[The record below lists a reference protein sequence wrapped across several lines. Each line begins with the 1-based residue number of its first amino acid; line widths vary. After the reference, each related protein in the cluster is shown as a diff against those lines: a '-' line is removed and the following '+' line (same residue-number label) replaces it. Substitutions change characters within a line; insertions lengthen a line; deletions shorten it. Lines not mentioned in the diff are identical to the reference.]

1 MREARATRTHA
12 VALATAA
19 LLVAAVLAFAPGC
32 SDDDGPTAPAGPTRS
47 YHMGFSAIPPRN
59 DFPTLLATLALWTAR
74 ADGAIL
80 HISPPWTALVAGERA
95 DTLVANGPLG
105 LANYYRSVGITTIVI
120 TLDATDGLNRAADAP
135 ELVALGRSLSEPAI
149 QALYVEYATALDSVI
164 RPTTLL
170 LGAETNLIRAAAPA
184 ALYAGLRQA
193 SNDAASEVRA
203 RDAAVQLGVSVQV
216 EVAWGLL
223 GTTPPDPLVYAGVA
237 TDLADFSF
245 AQAIGLSSYPYL
257 GGFADPE
264 DVPLDYYERVAD
276 EVARPVLL
284 VEGGWPSM
292 SAGGF
297 TTTPGEEARW
307 IRRVFPLLDRAHATG
322 WYQLTFADFAGS
334 VLGTQPPGSILP
346 LFATLGLVD
355 SNLVAKPALGAYDSV
370 FARRR
375 V

>member
-1 MREARATRTHA
+1 MRIARRALA
-12 VALATAA
+12 CSVALALGLA
-19 LLVAAVLAFAPGC
+19 VATGC
-32 SDDDGPTAPAGPTRS
+32 SNDDGPTAPSRPTRT
-47 YHMGFSAIPPRN
+47 YRMGFSAIPPRN
-59 DFPTLLATLALWTAR
+59 DFPTLLANLTLWTQR

-80 HISPPWTALVAGERA
+80 HISPPWTALLMGLPVDSLVTA
-95 DTLVANGPLG
+95 DPLR

-120 TLDATDGLNRAADAP
+120 TLDATDGLNRGADAP

-149 QALYVEYATALDSVI
+149 QAVYVRYATVLDSIV

-170 LGAETNLIRAAAPA
+170 LGAETNLIRGLAPP
-184 ALYAGLRQA
+184 ALYAGLRHA
-193 SNDAASEVRA
+193 SNDAAAEVRA
-203 RDAAVQLGVSVQV
+203 RDAAVELGVSVQV
-216 EVAWGLL
+216 ELAWGLFT
-223 GTTPPDPLVYAGVA
+223 GTSPDPLVYGGVV
-237 TDLADFSF
+237 TDIADFPF
-245 AQAIGLSSYPYL
+245 AQVYGLSSYPYL

-264 DVPLDYYERVAD
+264 DVPVDYYEKVAD

-284 VEGGWPSM
+284 VEGGWPSL

-297 TTTPGEEARW
+297 TTAPGEQARW
-307 IRRVFPLLDRAHATG
+307 IRRVFTLLDRAHATG

-370 FARRR
+370 FARAYLR
-375 V
+375 